1 MDLQLAAEREVA
13 VYTHA
18 HHIAGVQLGRG
29 RAANIR
35 LKCDVMYKIS
45 GELETIGKNLRAT
58 T

>member
-13 VYTHA
+13 VYSHA
-18 HHIAGVQLGRG
+18 HHIAGMQLGCG

-35 LKCDVMYKIS
+35 LKCDVMYEIS
-45 GELETIGKNLRAT
+45 GELEAVGKNLRAT